1 MFSDHHKPDISNAS
15 ASQESNTSNP
25 KKDMEK
31 LSQKKNAFCV
41 RGFKTPAK
49 FITCVQYFL
58 HFSFKRASLYV

>member
-31 LSQKKNAFCV
+31 LSKKKMLSACV
-41 RGFKTPAK
+41 ALKHL
-49 FITCVQYFL
+49 QNL
-58 HFSFKRASLYV
+58 